1 MKVILDFLVEVV
13 QKLFVSPKSALKPAA
28 ASKSEYKEC
37 ATSITHIYDFI
48 IVSSL
53 AARKQIA

>member
-53 AARKQIA
+53 AV